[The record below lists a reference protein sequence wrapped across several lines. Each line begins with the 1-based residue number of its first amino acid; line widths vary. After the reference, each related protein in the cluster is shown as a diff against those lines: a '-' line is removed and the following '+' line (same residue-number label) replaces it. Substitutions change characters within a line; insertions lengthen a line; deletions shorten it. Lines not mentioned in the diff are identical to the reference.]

1 MEQRPKPT
9 TGQLETFIKCLS
21 AAIQLAQRAAA
32 PKSKEFLPKSFETF
46 KKTIFSFQNLSAPPY
61 VSRENLIHGMCKE

>member
-1 MEQRPKPT
+1 MEQRLKPT

-32 PKSKEFLPKSFETF
+32 PKSKEFLPKSFATF
-46 KKTIFSFQNLSAPPY
+46 KKLSSIFKIFRL
-61 VSRENLIHGMCKE
+61 RHT